1 MNIAV
6 NSLVGQ
12 KLASGFLA
20 AKRQLLIGGKWLD
33 AQSGET
39 FEVFNPADGQVIAH
53 VAAGDRADVD
63 LAVSAARRAFDQGP
77 LDPNDA
83 RRAGQTDLEARGCG

>member
-12 KLASGFLA
+12 KLATGFLA

-33 AQSGET
+33 A
-39 FEVFNPADGQVIAH
+39 
-53 VAAGDRADVD
+53 
-63 LAVSAARRAFDQGP
+63 
-77 LDPNDA
+77 
-83 RRAGQTDLEARGCG
+83 